1 MRNKVALLCT
11 LLIAL
16 SPLCA
21 SAQSV
26 NSSADLQQSFLIQL
40 QSLRQELAALT
51 ATIEALI
58 QAAGGTL
65 APALDTA
72 SSGQR
77 PLLIAPRIRATA
89 LTPSHMPFGED
100 PSDALLRAIVP
111 VATTTFITTTLA
123 STTTVVAT
131 TSAIISSNVGTPA
144 MQMDP
149 SCISTLYPIGGQ
161 CGGLYFCG
169 PDTADGYWSSTAC
182 SASR

>member
-26 NSSADLQQSFLIQL
+26 NSSADLQQSFLTQL

-65 APALDTA
+65 DPAVDTV
-72 SSGQR
+72 SSGQQ
-77 PLLIAPRIRATA
+77 PLLVAPRIRATP
-89 LTPSHMPFGED
+89 LSQTRLLLDED

-111 VATTTFITTTLA
+111 SATTTFITTVLT
-123 STTTVVAT
+123 STTTAAT
-131 TSAIISSNVGTPA
+131 TSAIKSSNVGSPA

-149 SCISTLYPIGGQ
+149 SCISTLYPIGGR
-161 CGGLYFCG
+161 CGGLSFCG